1 MGEKGRRLSN
11 AIYTATISWNAER
24 AIQFE
29 PGACRIFSSYVV
41 TTRVLAYRSRARTH
55 RASFRRISRPSERGD
70 EVSRSRAREFYCS
83 VVSEAVQIRLKRPG
97 GFGRPQGYFVQCN
110 QADCQYVDE
119 NKPPCPLNAAMFADE
134 IKAAEE
140 ARAQRS
146 E

>member
-1 MGEKGRRLSN
+1 MGAKERRLSN

-29 PGACRIFSSYVV
+29 PAPAEFSPLVLSRRGPWRIVV
-41 TTRVLAYRSRARTH
+41 EREPVG
-55 RASFRRISRPSERGD
+55 SFRPISRPSERGD
-70 EVSRSRAREFYCS
+70 EVSRSRAREFFCS

>member
-1 MGEKGRRLSN
+1 MGAKERRLSN

-29 PGACRIFSSYVV
+29 PAPAEFSPLVLSRRESWRIVV
-41 TTRVLAYRSRARTH
+41 EREPVG
-55 RASFRRISRPSERGD
+55 RR
-70 EVSRSRAREFYCS
+70 
-83 VVSEAVQIRLKRPG
+83 SEAVQIRLKRPG